1 MGLMSAFEY
10 SPVNLSEI
18 ERTLS
23 ADRLRPYRESVGG
36 DDEAAIRLYEQNTLL
51 AESLYSVLQG
61 LEIPLRNTI
70 HAQLA
75 SDYGRAEWYDTL
87 KLEPEQSAMLRK
99 AKDSLVKEGKLL
111 DAGRV
116 VAELSF
122 GFWTGL
128 TGPKYDVLWRDH
140 LVKIFPRRPV
150 QRVEV
155 QTRLN
160 SIRKLRNRI
169 AHHEPILFS
178 GRLQKYVNQIFDTI
192 SWMSPVT
199 ARWVRSNSSF
209 DDRFA
214 TYRRIFPLL
223 GGGRP

>member
-1 MGLMSAFEY
+1 MPAFEY
-10 SPVNLSEI
+10 TPSNLSEV

-23 ADRLRPYRESVGG
+23 ADRLRPYRISVGG
-36 DDEAAIRLYEQNTLL
+36 DTELAILLYEQNTLL
-51 AESLYSVLQG
+51 AESLYGVLQG
-61 LEIPLRNTI
+61 LEVSLRNKI
-70 HAQLA
+70 HEQLA
-75 SDYGRAEWYDTL
+75 ADYGQAEWWDAV
-87 KLEPEQSAMLRK
+87 KLESEQGAMLRK
-99 AKDSLVKEGKLL
+99 ARDILSKEGKTLV
-111 DAGRV
+111 AGRI

-140 LVKIFPRRPV
+140 LVKIFPRRPL
-150 QRVEV
+150 QRSEV

-192 SWMSPVT
+192 SWMSPTT

-209 DDRFA
+209 DERFRS
-214 TYRRIFPLL
+214 YRAVFPADPN
-223 GGGRP
+223 GTR

>member
-1 MGLMSAFEY
+1 MPAFEY
-10 SPVNLSEI
+10 TPANLSEI

-23 ADRLRPYRESVGG
+23 TDRLRPYQITVGG
-36 DDEAAIRLYEQNTLL
+36 DTELAIRLYEQNTLL
-51 AESLYSVLQG
+51 AESLYGVLQG
-61 LEIPLRNTI
+61 LEVSLRNTI
-70 HAQLA
+70 HAELTAGHGQ
-75 SDYGRAEWYDTL
+75 AEWWDAV
-87 KLEPEQSAMLRK
+87 KLEPEQRAMLRK
-99 AKDSLVKEGKLL
+99 AKDILSKEGKPL

-150 QRVEV
+150 QRTEV

-192 SWMSPVT
+192 SWMSPMT

-209 DDRFA
+209 DERFA
-214 TYRRIFPLL
+214 SYRALFSFLDSR
-223 GGGRP
+223 RP

>member
-1 MGLMSAFEY
+1 MPAFEY
-10 SPVNLSEI
+10 TAANLTEI
-18 ERTLS
+18 EGTLS
-23 ADRLRPYRESVGG
+23 ADRLRPYQLSVGG
-36 DDEAAIRLYEQNTLL
+36 NTELAIRLYEQNTLL
-51 AESLYSVLQG
+51 AESLYGVLQG
-61 LEIPLRNTI
+61 LEVSLRNTI
-70 HAQLA
+70 HARLTA
-75 SDYGRAEWYDTL
+75 GYGQAEWWDVV
-87 KLEPEQSAMLRK
+87 KLEPEQAGMLRK
-99 AKDSLVKEGKLL
+99 AKDILTREGKPL
-111 DAGRV
+111 DAGRI

-128 TGPKYDVLWRDH
+128 TGPKYDALWRDH

-150 QRVEV
+150 QRSDV

-192 SWMSPVT
+192 SWMRPMT

-209 DDRFA
+209 DQRFA
-214 TYRRIFPLL
+214 AYRALFP
-223 GGGRP
+223 

>member
-1 MGLMSAFEY
+1 MAAFEY
-10 SPVNLSEI
+10 SAANLNEI

-23 ADRLRPYRESVGG
+23 SDRLRPYHASVGG
-36 DDEAAIRLYEQNTLL
+36 NLERAVRLYEQNTLL
-51 AESLYSVLQG
+51 SESLYGILQG
-61 LEIPLRNTI
+61 LEVSLRNTI

-75 SDYGRAEWYDTL
+75 SDYGQAEWYDIL
-87 KLEPEQSAMLRK
+87 KLEPEQSAMLRR
-99 AKDSLVKEGKLL
+99 AKDSLVKEEKTL

-192 SWMSPVT
+192 AWVSPVT
-199 ARWVRSNSSF
+199 ARWVRSNNSF
-209 DDRFA
+209 DERFA
-214 TYRRIFPLL
+214 AYRRIFPH
-223 GGGRP
+223 

>member
-1 MGLMSAFEY
+1 MTAFEY
-10 SPVNLSEI
+10 SAVNLAEL

-23 ADRLRPYRESVGG
+23 ADRLDPYRTSVGG
-36 DDEAAIRLYEQNTLL
+36 DRELAVRLYEQNTLL
-51 AESLYSVLQG
+51 AESLYGVLQG
-61 LEIPLRNTI
+61 LEIALRNSI
-70 HAQLA
+70 HAQLVTGHGQA
-75 SDYGRAEWYDTL
+75 DWWNNL
-87 KLEPEQSAMLRK
+87 HLEPEQATMLRK
-99 AKDSLVKEGKLL
+99 AQEALNREGKPL
-111 DAGRV
+111 APGRI

-128 TGPKYDVLWRDH
+128 TGPRYGDLWKNH

-150 QRVEV
+150 QRSEV

-169 AHHEPILFS
+169 AHHEPILF
-178 GRLQKYVNQIFDTI
+178 GGQLQRYINQIFDTL

-199 ARWVRSNSSF
+199 ARWVRSNSTF
-209 DDRFA
+209 DERFA
-214 TYRRIFPLL
+214 AYRKNFPKI

>member
-1 MGLMSAFEY
+1 
-10 SPVNLSEI
+10 
-18 ERTLS
+18 
-23 ADRLRPYRESVGG
+23 
-36 DDEAAIRLYEQNTLL
+36 
-51 AESLYSVLQG
+51 
-61 LEIPLRNTI
+61 
-70 HAQLA
+70 
-75 SDYGRAEWYDTL
+75 
-87 KLEPEQSAMLRK
+87 MLRK
-99 AKDSLVKEGKLL
+99 AKDSLSKERKTL

-140 LVKIFPRRPV
+140 LVKIFPRPPV
-150 QRVEV
+150 QRVKI

-178 GRLQKYVNQIFDTI
+178 GRLQKYASQIFDTI
-192 SWMSPVT
+192 SWIRPIT

-209 DDRFA
+209 DERF
-214 TYRRIFPLL
+214 TKYREIFPLSS
-223 GGGRP
+223 GIRP

>member
-1 MGLMSAFEY
+1 
-10 SPVNLSEI
+10 
-18 ERTLS
+18 
-23 ADRLRPYRESVGG
+23 
-36 DDEAAIRLYEQNTLL
+36 
-51 AESLYSVLQG
+51 
-61 LEIPLRNTI
+61 
-70 HAQLA
+70 
-75 SDYGRAEWYDTL
+75 L
-87 KLEPEQSAMLRK
+87 KLGPEQGAMLRK
-99 AKDSLVKEGKLL
+99 AKDTLTKEGKPL

-140 LVKIFPRRPV
+140 LVKFFPSRPV
-150 QRVEV
+150 QRTEV

-192 SWMSPVT
+192 SWMSPIMV
-199 ARWVRSNSSF
+199 RWVRSNSSF
-209 DDRFA
+209 DERFA
-214 TYRRIFPLL
+214 AYRTLFPLT
-223 GGGRP
+223 GSGRP